1 MSLTIKDLE
10 KLQAQAPDYRME
22 LVNGSI
28 TVMSPSGYESD
39 EVAFEVGRQ
48 ISNWVRPRKL
58 GL

>member
-28 TVMSPSGYESD
+28 TVRVHPVTSRMKRLLE
-39 EVAFEVGRQ
+39 
-48 ISNWVRPRKL
+48 
-58 GL
+58 